1 MQKICIFYSEFLKE
15 YYHHASKLEKQ
26 DVKQAYLES
35 ATMRYM
41 QTSTT
46 TFLDATTKTNIGDEM
61 GRRQS
66 KQMMMNNLKQ
76 LGGLG
81 TIYER
86 MQNNLRNIEHCLSFY
101 VDRAGT
107 VDDEGAEYNRQS
119 TKIKGNRGFKE
130 KKTESSLTLSESDLD
145 NFLLQD

>member
-1 MQKICIFYSEFLKE
+1 MEEVDNKILLLPTQLEHIRACIDSNTKLQIMQKICIFYSEFLKE
-15 YYHHASKLEKQ
+15 YYYHASKLEKH

-46 TFLDATTKTNIGDEM
+46 TFLDATTKTKIGDEM
-61 GRRQS
+61 GRRPS
-66 KQMMMNNLKQ
+66 TQMMMNNLKQ

-107 VDDEGAEYNRQS
+107 VDDEGA
-119 TKIKGNRGFKE
+119 
-130 KKTESSLTLSESDLD
+130 
-145 NFLLQD
+145 